1 MKTKLILVCTFFAV
15 LLYSCEKEGSFET
28 GNDPATP
35 VDSSVSGKLRYTF
48 DTVAGLGVGGTE
60 LYYDAAGRYSR
71 IKTQKVSASSGLEV
85 FDFTFFRNASGQIT
99 KVFTLDSFYTSSIP
113 SVLQVDTLIY
123 YPQYAGGQIA
133 HYKSDTSTYFFP
145 GFSSGIHYDSM
156 VIQRNA
162 SSLPLS
168 VMYYGISIDVDLTT
182 GAVTRTVNYT
192 GKEDCVYT
200 ANGNLASYADSVYYV
215 VNYVY
220 DNKKSAAQVI
230 EESVFMPELM
240 YNVSPNNVT
249 SFTSTEQG
257 FPGNDVTTGTFNY
270 TYSPNNYPLQFNG
283 MIRTTSSTG
292 VQDSASWK
300 RRYVYY

>member
-1 MKTKLILVCTFFAV
+1 MKTKLIGSSVLLLA
-15 LLYSCEKEGSFET
+15 LLYSCTKEGSFET
-28 GNDPATP
+28 GNGPNTP
-35 VDSSVSGKLRYTF
+35 VDSVVSGKLRYTF
-48 DTVAGLGVGGTE
+48 DTVAGLGVGGSE
-60 LYYDAAGRYSR
+60 LYYDASGRYSR
-71 IKTQKVSASSGLEV
+71 IKTQKISASSGLEV

-99 KVFTLDSFYTSSIP
+99 KVFTLDSFYTNNTP

-123 YPQYAGGQIA
+123 YPQYAGGQIV

-145 GFSSGIHYDSM
+145 GFSSGINYDSM

-162 SSLPLS
+162 SNLPLS
-168 VMYYGISIDVDLTT
+168 VIYYGIRIDVDLTT
-182 GAVTRTVNYT
+182 GAVSRTVNYS
-192 GKEDCVYT
+192 GKEDCTYA

-220 DNKKSAAQVI
+220 DNKKSPAQLI

-240 YNVSPNNVT
+240 YNISPNNVT
-249 SFTSTEQG
+249 SFVSTEQG

-270 TYSPNNYPLQFNG
+270 TYSPNNYPLQFTG
-283 MIRTTSSTG
+283 MIRSTSSTG